1 MIVNNLYIG
10 IPFGTLLGFLFLLFC
25 FLNMPKTKLVNIF
38 QMLLVVCILWIG
50 GALLMRLQ
58 LRPGGGFWF
67 QISLF
72 GLLMLPMIMYFFT
85 FEILQIPKNFFWY
98 LCTALSGVIVIIN
111 AVTHKLVAT
120 PAASVR
126 RDGKIGYTY
135 TFSSGLI
142 LLLVL
147 EFCLMVYATVLVY
160 RVVGGEI
167 ELRRR
172 LFPLFLGTY
181 LVYFGQLVEMLP
193 DNIVPFGSIGG
204 LFMVCCFVYILY
216 QHDTFDIPDRL
227 MVGCIYTIAAILIL
241 FPIWN
246 CSVNIKTIQKMYS
259 MNLNHTVLLT
269 YTALII
275 WSLIIVFLAWW
286 TADGLSRRKK
296 REQFR
301 YLYQFQESIASLFNE
316 DELYKKL
323 VHIIQLILKDARVMI
338 FGRKEKDA
346 EFFLIPTCEAD
357 YGIDI
362 EEKEQILKRY
372 QDAGVMPVE
381 FALLQ
386 YDEVVWGFIYLKF
399 PGKVK
404 MNYTEVEYFRQIAAY
419 ASICLKNINIYQ
431 EVYQNSIHDELTGLY
446 NRTYYKEFIEK
457 YWMPHAKQSLMYL
470 DLDDF
475 KLFNELYGEKTG
487 DAILQWAGKVVSDT
501 VASRGA
507 TFRIGSN
514 EFLVYSRYRKKDE
527 LLEISDEIRRNL
539 SREDEMRPK
548 VLQPITMSIGIAL
561 FPDTAEDAD
570 ELLKQAERAKFF
582 AKGAGKNCIRV
593 YEAGTDLEG
602 TEIQDSRRYEQLTPT
617 IYALTAAIDAKDS
630 YTFEHSIHVS
640 EYAVELAK
648 RLGLSNAEVRI
659 AKEAGLL
666 HDIGKIGI
674 PENILQKKGK
684 LTDEEYSIMKT
695 HVTNSIEV
703 IHYLPNMNYVIP
715 AVISH
720 HERFDGKGYP
730 KGIKEDKIPLLGR
743 VLAICDAFEAII
755 SKRPYKEAM
764 SVEYAV
770 AELENN
776 KGTQFDP
783 EVADTFIAL
792 IKEGKVHLP

>member
-1 MIVNNLYIG
+1 
-10 IPFGTLLGFLFLLFC
+10 
-25 FLNMPKTKLVNIF
+25 
-38 QMLLVVCILWIG
+38 
-50 GALLMRLQ
+50 
-58 LRPGGGFWF
+58 
-67 QISLF
+67 
-72 GLLMLPMIMYFFT
+72 
-85 FEILQIPKNFFWY
+85 
-98 LCTALSGVIVIIN
+98 
-111 AVTHKLVAT
+111 
-120 PAASVR
+120 
-126 RDGKIGYTY
+126 
-135 TFSSGLI
+135 
-142 LLLVL
+142 
-147 EFCLMVYATVLVY
+147 
-160 RVVGGEI
+160 
-167 ELRRR
+167 
-172 LFPLFLGTY
+172 
-181 LVYFGQLVEMLP
+181 
-193 DNIVPFGSIGG
+193 
-204 LFMVCCFVYILY
+204 
-216 QHDTFDIPDRL
+216 
-227 MVGCIYTIAAILIL
+227 
-241 FPIWN
+241 
-246 CSVNIKTIQKMYS
+246 
-259 MNLNHTVLLT
+259 
-269 YTALII
+269 
-275 WSLIIVFLAWW
+275 
-286 TADGLSRRKK
+286 
-296 REQFR
+296 
-301 YLYQFQESIASLFNE
+301 
-316 DELYKKL
+316 
-323 VHIIQLILKDARVMI
+323 
-338 FGRKEKDA
+338 
-346 EFFLIPTCEAD
+346 
-357 YGIDI
+357 
-362 EEKEQILKRY
+362 
-372 QDAGVMPVE
+372 
-381 FALLQ
+381 
-386 YDEVVWGFIYLKF
+386 
-399 PGKVK
+399 
-404 MNYTEVEYFRQIAAY
+404 
-419 ASICLKNINIYQ
+419 
-431 EVYQNSIHDELTGLY
+431 
-446 NRTYYKEFIEK
+446 
-457 YWMPHAKQSLMYL
+457 MPHAKQSLMYL